1 MHATSVYIAREQFIR
16 HQTVERAQARSE
28 DFHIRVVRA
37 LLHTRVFMK
46 FKLSCT
52 VLFACLQALVNN
64 ALTWKSSCVIA
75 NNV

>member
-1 MHATSVYIAREQFIR
+1 MHATSVYIAREQFLC
-16 HQTVERAQARSE
+16 HQTVERMQARSE

-52 VLFACLQALVNN
+52 VCDWA
-64 ALTWKSSCVIA
+64 
-75 NNV
+75 